1 MSGGKWQKETH
12 DYHSLP
18 LMIRPNT
25 VLALGNNDQKPDYD
39 YADGVSLLVSAF
51 DEGAEAKTEIPDLK
65 GETVMT
71 VTAKRVGDE
80 IHLHVEG
87 GNGNYTVRSLSG
99 CKVVGSVRICGDRE
113 EIPKRIRRNVRKAIM
128 RK

>member
-1 MSGGKWQKETH
+1 
-12 DYHSLP
+12 
-18 LMIRPNT
+18 MIRPNT

-87 GNGNYTVRSLSG
+87 GNGNYTVKSLSG
-99 CKVVGSVRICGDRE
+99 LQGSCGSVRIRGDRE
-113 EIPKRIRRNVRKAIM
+113 EIPKHIRRNVRKAIM

>member
-1 MSGGKWQKETH
+1 
-12 DYHSLP
+12 
-18 LMIRPNT
+18 MIMRM
-25 VLALGNNDQKPDYD
+25 VLAFWYPRLMREPKRKLRYQKPDYD

-99 CKVVGSVRICGDRE
+99 CKVVVE
-113 EIPKRIRRNVRKAIM
+113 A
-128 RK
+128 

>member
-1 MSGGKWQKETH
+1 MFGDSLLVAPIFKESGEVQYYLPEGTWYNLITGVDVSGGKWQKETH

-25 VLALGNNDQKPDYD
+25 VLALGN
-39 YADGVSLLVSAF
+39 GVSLLVSAF

-80 IHLHVEG
+80 IHLYVEG
-87 GNGNYTVRSLSG
+87 GNGNYTVKSLSG
-99 CKVVGSVRICGDRE
+99 CKVVGE
-113 EIPKRIRRNVRKAIM
+113 A
-128 RK
+128 

>member
-1 MSGGKWQKETH
+1 MT
-12 DYHSLP
+12 
-18 LMIRPNT
+18 R
-25 VLALGNNDQKPDYD
+25 KPDYD
-39 YADGVSLLVSAF
+39 YADGVSLLVPAF

-87 GNGNYTVRSLSG
+87 GNGNYTVKSLSG
-99 CKVVGSVRICGDRE
+99 CKVVVE
-113 EIPKRIRRNVRKAIM
+113 A
-128 RK
+128 

>member
-1 MSGGKWQKETH
+1 MTGGKWQKETH

-71 VTAKRVGDE
+71 VTAKHVGDE

-87 GNGNYTVRSLSG
+87 GNGNYTVKSLSG
-99 CKVVGSVRICGDRE
+99 CKVVVE
-113 EIPKRIRRNVRKAIM
+113 A
-128 RK
+128 